1 MLTTVSATCE
11 RVYTD
16 DQEVNMTRP
25 IPAWKKRAPI
35 PSRRATTSRIIAPQN
50 PTGAVDN
57 FMPRK
62 PRRKLDKNRAT
73 P

>member
-1 MLTTVSATCE
+1 
-11 RVYTD
+11 
-16 DQEVNMTRP
+16 MTRP